1 MEFTPKHLEDAMP
14 RKLTDRF
21 VERLQAGSA
30 VIRVWDAEVR
40 GFGVRVSPGGRKSYI
55 FQFTR
60 EGSKVQATIGSAE
73 CWTCDNARDRARE
86 LRKLHECGNDAR
98 ATLQDART
106 KRDFEDL
113 VKCWREDY
121 KPKIRP
127 HSQACF
133 ESLLKR
139 ILPALG
145 TRLVKDLALADVE
158 DLHRKIAKEGLEVTA
173 NRAITFLRRLL
184 SIAEKKGWRAM
195 GTNPVTHFE
204 RPSEES
210 RTRVLSAEELQAL
223 GAVLQAFPG
232 KHRDP
237 DPILFLAL
245 SGLRK
250 SEALGLRWADVDF
263 ERGTMTFPTH
273 KTSKKAGVKVLPI
286 NSHLRDILKAR
297 AAWRLSPYVFAGY
310 FKRVIRKAEDGRSAE
325 KQAPTDGPRVSIKWI
340 WGKAAEEASLGS
352 MVKVGRKKVFKPDT
366 VIHDLRRT
374 FNSVCAELGYP
385 PQVFDFLL
393 GHKPAGMAGVYTHM
407 SPAGGI
413 LAEASQ
419 ATADWIAAALDG
431 RKPRLGEKAQTAKTA
446 SEFKAEET
454 SA

>member
-1 MEFTPKHLEDAMP
+1 MGIITEHLGEVMK

-21 VERLQAGSA
+21 VERLKPESG
-30 VIRVWDAEVR
+30 VIRVWDAEVK
-40 GFGVRVSPGGRKSYI
+40 GFGVRVSPAGYKSYI

-60 EGSKVQATIGSAE
+60 EASKVQATIGSAE
-73 CWTCDNARDRARE
+73 SWSCEDARDKARE
-86 LRKLHECGNDAR
+86 LRQLHESGNDAR
-98 ATLQDART
+98 ATLQDVRT

-113 VKCWREDY
+113 VQCWREDY

-139 ILPALG
+139 ILPELG
-145 TRLVKDLALADVE
+145 KRLVKDLALADVE

-195 GTNPVTHFE
+195 GSNQVTHFE

-210 RTRVLSAEELQAL
+210 RTRVLSAEELKAL
-223 GAVLQAFPG
+223 GVVLRAFPD
-232 KHRDP
+232 KRRDP

-250 SEALGLRWADVDF
+250 SEALGLRWADVDL
-263 ERGTMTFPTH
+263 ERGTMTFSVH

-286 NSHLRDILKAR
+286 DSHLRDILKAR
-297 AAWRLSPYVFAGY
+297 AALRLSPYVFAGY
-310 FKRVIRKAEDGRSAE
+310 FKRVVKKSEDGTTSE
-325 KQAPTDGPRVSIKWI
+325 KQTPTDGPLTSIKWT
-340 WGKAAEEASLGS
+340 WGQAAEESGLGS
-352 MVKVGRKKVFKPDT
+352 MVKVGRKKVFKPDA

-374 FNSVCAELGYP
+374 FNTVCAELGYP

-393 GHKPAGMAGVYTHM
+393 GHKSAGMAGVYTHLN
-407 SPAGGI
+407 PAGGL

-419 ATADWIAAALDG
+419 ATADWIAAAMGGRSPALGQKVKLREEDG
-431 RKPRLGEKAQTAKTA
+431 RPEQQKAHA
-446 SEFKAEET
+446 
-454 SA
+454 

>member
-1 MEFTPKHLEDAMP
+1 MEIISKHLGDAMP
-14 RKLTDRF
+14 RKLTERF
-21 VERLQAGSA
+21 VERLQPEAG

-40 GFGVRVSPGGRKSYI
+40 GFGVRVSPAGHKSYI

-73 CWTCDNARDRARE
+73 SWTCDDARDRARE

-98 ATLQDART
+98 ATLQDVRT

-121 KPKIRP
+121 KPKIRH

-139 ILPALG
+139 ILPELG
-145 TRLVKDLALADVE
+145 KRLVKDLALADVE
-158 DLHRKIAKEGLEVTA
+158 ELHRKIAKEGLEVTA

-195 GTNPVTHFE
+195 GSNPVTHFE

-210 RTRVLSAEELQAL
+210 RTRVLSAEELKAL
-223 GAVLQAFPG
+223 GDVLRAFPD
-232 KHRDP
+232 KRRDP

-250 SEALGLRWADVDF
+250 SEALGLRWADVDL
-263 ERGTMTFPTH
+263 ERGTMTFSVH

-297 AAWRLSPYVFAGY
+297 AALRLSPYVFAGY
-310 FKRVIRKAEDGRSAE
+310 FKRVVKKAEDGTTTE
-325 KQAPTDGPRVSIKWI
+325 KQAPTDGPLTSIKWT
-340 WGKAAEEASLGS
+340 WGQAVEEASLGS
-352 MVKVGRKKVFKPDT
+352 MVKVGRKKVFKPDA

-374 FNSVCAELGYP
+374 FNTVCAELGYP

-393 GHKPAGMAGVYTHM
+393 GHKSAGMAGVYTHLN
-407 SPAGGI
+407 PAGGI
-413 LAEASQ
+413 VAEASQ
-419 ATADWIAAALDG
+419 ATADWIAAAMAGTNPVLGQKVQLPKGEG
-431 RKPRLGEKAQTAKTA
+431 RREQQEANA
-446 SEFKAEET
+446 
-454 SA
+454 